1 AVPGMPA
8 PVKAL
13 CVAPFGMEEGT
24 SQAIEN
30 REFVLVVGEPAQ
42 FDFLGS
48 TLRHEDRPGEVV
60 EAWEGEIELATTLE
74 TELSGD
80 SGTLIPVILESRAT
94 EIGTL
99 EIWCIS
105 PSDGRQ
111 WRLEFNV
118 REHSG

>member
-1 AVPGMPA
+1 MPA

-24 SQAIEN
+24 SHAIDN
-30 REFVLVVGEPAQ
+30 REFVLVVGEPAK

-48 TLRHEDRPGEVV
+48 TLRHEDQPGEVV

-74 TELSGD
+74 TQLNGD
-80 SGTLIPVILESRAT
+80 SGTLIPVTLESRAT

-99 EIWCIS
+99 EIWCIFS
-105 PSDGRQ
+105 
-111 WRLEFNV
+111 V
-118 REHSG
+118 RRASMASGI